1 LLVATNVRLVPYVTV
16 TTEFRGLPAGLG
28 LRLFA
33 VYDAPRLVGEAA
45 YDDGPATGLEATL
58 RWGRD
63 IDEAK
68 KLVRENASKDKMV
81 IFAEPLDAKEASKN
95 IDAWRNVMRRI
106 LRALH
111 GMRLTAQQTSTDALV
126 IVREGDGKL
135 GAKRLLYLIRNSDP
149 HSLMRREMGAVR
161 P

>member
-1 LLVATNVRLVPYVTV
+1 MGV
-16 TTEFRGLPAGLG
+16 
-28 LRLFA
+28 RLFA
-33 VYDAPRLVGEAA
+33 VYDALRLVGEAA
-45 YDDGPATGLEATL
+45 YEDEPATGLEAIL

-68 KLVRENASKDKMV
+68 KLVRGNASKDKMV

-95 IDAWRNVMRRI
+95 IDAWRNVMRRV
-106 LRALH
+106 LRTLH
-111 GMRLTAQQTSTDALV
+111 GMKLTSQQTSTDALV

-135 GAKRLLYLIRNSDP
+135 GAKRLLYLIHDAGPR
-149 HSLMRREMGAVR
+149 SLMRREMGAVR